1 MSDETLDEDSPQ
13 GSGAE
18 GIAVIG
24 MAGRFP
30 GAEDVAALWRSV
42 RDGVEA
48 ITRWSRE
55 ELAAAGVEA
64 GTLDDPRY
72 VRAGGVVP
80 GTEMFDAPFFGFSPR
95 EAEIMDPQQRLF
107 LEQAWTALENAG
119 YDSESFSGSIGIFG
133 GMGMSNYL
141 LSNLL
146 SHPDILA
153 AAGPLQVRIF
163 NDKDFLV
170 SLTAFKLNLTGPS
183 INVQTA
189 CSTSLVATCLACQ
202 SLLAY
207 QCDIALAGGVTLS
220 VPAVSGY
227 AALESV
233 MSPSGVCRAFDAAAD
248 GTVGG
253 SGVGLVVLKRLAD
266 ALADGDT
273 IHAVIKGFAT
283 NNDGAFKMGYT
294 APGVDGQVEV
304 IAMAQAVAGIKGDT
318 IGYVEAHGTGT
329 PLGDPVEVEALTEVF
344 RSATEGVGTCA
355 LGSIKTNIGH
365 LDTAAGV
372 ASLIKTVLALE
383 HGTIPPSLHFTRP
396 NPQIDF
402 ANSPFYVPT
411 VATPWEPRNGM
422 PRTPRR
428 AGISS
433 FAIGGVNA
441 HLVLEEAPATL
452 PGAAAPPWMLLPL
465 SARTETALEKRTD
478 DLAAW
483 LRERS
488 ERPEIT
494 AEDFADSVFT
504 LQMGRRAFRHRR
516 VLVCR
521 GREDALA
528 CLEGREPKR
537 VLSGVADGAE
547 KAAPRVAFLF
557 PGLGNHHVGMARGL
571 YEAEP
576 RFREVVDE
584 CAELLVAEL
593 GVDLREV
600 LWPEGAPEPVGL
612 AGLPSPGDR
621 EGGAGRGA
629 GGEGLDLRALLG
641 RGSAPETPAEAEA
654 SRRLARTEL
663 AQPAVFVIEIAL
675 ARLLMDLGVQP
686 DAFLGFS
693 IGEYV
698 AACLAGVMELPD
710 ALRLVARRAR
720 LIGSLPE
727 GAMLAVPVSEAE
739 AREMA
744 REGSGLSVAAVI
756 GPALAVLAGAVP
768 AVDAVE
774 QRLTGQGMVCRR
786 LQTTHAFHSR
796 MMEPILARFRDL
808 FQGIFQ
814 GKALRAPEIPFVS
827 NVTGTWITDAEAQSP
842 AYWADHLRQAVR
854 FGDGLGTLWRDPG
867 RTLVEAGPGQTL
879 ASWALQHPAATRET
893 VVVPAMRHTFDRQE
907 DSAVLLT
914 ALGRLW
920 LAGVRFDWR
929 ALWTGRRRRVPLP
942 AYPFERQRYWIDKR
956 IDKKRSDAEPRS
968 ATPAPVM
975 ASAAFPTAPDAPP
988 SLREGG
994 VVHARPPLGVAY
1006 AEARNETERAL
1017 AWMWREMLGLD
1028 RVGVHDGF
1036 FDLGGDS
1043 LLATRLVSRLNE
1055 TFGIDLTLRS
1065 VFEAPSV
1072 AELAAEV
1079 ARRRGAGEGRPA
1091 PAGIPRQAPGA
1102 PRPLSF
1108 AQRRLW
1114 FLDQLEPD
1122 NPFYNVSGASS
1133 LQGSLDPALAARAFT
1148 EVVRRHETLRTSFHA
1163 ADGEA
1168 SLTVHPAGPWTLPL
1182 VDLSLLPADAAREET
1197 LRLAR
1202 AEARQPFDL
1211 RRSPLLRTTLVRIA
1225 AEEHALFTTMHHIIS
1240 DGWSNNLFLREMVA
1254 LYDAYSQGRPS
1265 PLPELPIQ
1273 YTDFAAWQIGQLEK
1287 GILGDQLTAWRRRL
1301 DGLPPSIDLPTDRP
1315 RPAAQSFRGAR
1326 IPSFLPDALTADLR
1340 RLGREVGGTLFM
1352 SLFATLATFLYRH
1365 TGQEDF
1371 AIGVPVANRNR
1382 LETEGL
1388 IGFFTNTL
1396 VVRTAP
1402 AGRITFRELLRAV
1415 RDVAQEAFENQ
1426 DLPFEKLVEELQPQR
1441 DLSRS
1446 PFFQVML
1453 VSTPLDQTK
1462 AEGFAWQRLDIDPE
1476 VGRFDLLIDLSE
1488 MGDRVAGVF
1497 EYSTD
1502 LFDLATAERMERRL
1516 QTLLAAVAT
1525 APDLALA
1532 DLPLLPAGERAQVLA
1547 EWSTGFLAAGTERLA
1562 HHWVEEQAER
1572 TPEAVAVVGL
1582 DGAETTYRELTR
1594 RARQLAHHLRRL
1606 GVGPETRVALSLDR
1620 SPELLIALLGV
1631 LQAGGAYVPLDPA
1644 YPAERRTLMLA
1655 DSGAAV
1661 VVTREVLLAAN
1672 GLTDSTPASDPDT
1685 GLDNLAYVLYT
1696 SGSTG
1701 RPKGVAMVHRALAN
1715 LMAWQTASM
1724 PGAWRTLQF
1733 TSLNFDVSFQEIFA
1747 TWATGGSLVLIS
1759 EEDRRDP
1766 VALLATLRERRV
1778 ERLFLPFV
1786 ALQQLAEAAQGE
1798 TRLPA
1803 SLREVVTAGEQLRV
1817 TPALAALFR
1826 RLPGAR
1832 LHNHYGPTE
1841 SHVLTHYTLA
1851 GDPAAW
1857 PPLPPIG
1864 RPFSGVRTVVLD
1876 RDGGAAPVGVAGELM
1891 LGGVCLARGYLD
1903 RPELTAER
1911 FVPDPFASELSN
1923 PGARLY
1929 RTGDR
1934 ARWLTGGDIEFL
1946 GRLDDQVKIR
1956 GYRVEPGE
1964 IEAVLGTHPRVAEA
1978 VVGVVDRGDGDRR
1991 LVAWVIVKGEPPYG
2005 FRKFLADRLPE
2016 YEVPSA
2022 FLFVDAMPL
2031 TPSGKVDRGRL
2042 AAEARGAFDAGE
2054 TAQPAEAVRE
2064 WMAPR
2069 TPAEQL
2075 LAGIW
2080 AEVLRVPRIGAH
2092 DDFFALGGHSLLATR
2107 VMSRLRTASGV
2118 ALPVRALFEAPTLE
2132 ALAARVEQ
2140 EGALDP
2146 AALTGLTDQADA
2158 ADPAGQTDAATEL
2171 PPVVRVSRPEP
2182 LPVSFAQERI
2192 WFLDRLLP
2200 GLPTYNL
2207 PVALELAGPF
2217 GDREA
2222 AVLAATLSEIVRRHE
2237 ALRTVFPEVAG
2248 SPVQEIL
2255 PPAPFALPLVDL
2267 QALPPSR
2274 RVAEAE
2280 RLAALWVRGLLDLRR
2295 GPLLAAVLLRLNVGD
2310 EERHRFVLEIHHI
2323 VSDGWSIGVLV
2334 REIAALYTLFAGLP
2348 GAQALPELNLQYTD
2362 YTLWQRRWLRGAPLR
2377 RLVDAWRQRLE
2388 GAPPALELPTDRPR
2402 QGAPSFRGA
2411 NSIAAFDAA
2420 DLGRFNARAQ
2430 AEGVTLFM
2438 LLLAAWQTLLHR
2450 ASGQD
2455 GVVVGTPVAGRNR
2468 PELEPLIGIFI
2479 NTLALHGDLSGD
2491 PAFRTLLERTRDM
2504 ALEAFALQDLPFEK
2518 LVEELQPVRDMA
2530 RTPLFQVMLVL
2541 QNAPFEPLELPGLT
2555 LTPVRVA
2562 SSTSK
2567 LDLLLCLQEEN
2578 GRLETFLE
2586 HDSALFDRTT
2596 ADRLLGHFG
2605 VLLRAAAADPGR
2617 RLSTLPR
2624 LTGPEQAQ
2632 LVREWN
2638 DTAADCS
2645 ETSVPALI
2653 AQQARRDPGAVA
2665 VVFEGEVLTRG
2676 DLDARAERLARRLRA
2691 LGAGPETLVAVSM
2704 QRSLELVVTLLAV
2717 WKAGA
2722 AYLPLDPA
2730 GPPERRQKVLEAARP
2745 VAVLEGEKDIK
2756 DLKGLKDTRDGL
2768 DDAGVAGEQL
2778 AYVIYTSG
2786 STGVPKGA
2794 MGHHRGLLNRLVWGQ
2809 EAYRLGPA
2817 DAVLQKTPYTFD
2829 VSVWEL
2835 FWPLTAGA
2843 RLVLARPGGHRDPC
2857 YLAELIAR
2865 ERVTVAHFVPS
2876 MLRAFLDDPAFDHP
2890 ESCRSLRLVIAS
2902 GEALTPDLAQRCAA
2916 RIGAPLFNLYGPTE
2930 ASIEVTSW
2938 GYDGEAAVV
2947 PIGRP
2952 IANTR
2957 IQVADPAGE
2966 LVPIGLAGELCIGGV
2981 AVGRGYLGRPDLT
2994 AERFVPDPFASVPG
3008 ARLYRTGD
3016 RARWLQNSE
3025 IEFLGRLDSQ
3035 VKIRGYRV
3043 EPGGIEAVLATHP
3056 QVAEAVVGAMDR
3068 GDGDRRLVAWVV
3080 VKGEPPYAFREF
3092 LAERLPDYEI
3102 PAAFFPVDAL
3112 PLTPSGKVDRRRLA
3126 AEARGSLD
3134 QPAAGGEWRAP
3145 RTPAERLLAG
3155 IWSEVLRVPRVG
3167 AQDDFFALGGHSLL
3181 ATRVMSRLHAA
3192 GGVALPVRALFEAPT
3207 LEALAARV
3215 EQENAAAPDNV
3226 WSEGSEGSE
3235 GSEPPP
3241 ILPVPR
3247 DGALP
3252 VSFAQERLWFLDRLL
3267 SGLPAYNLPL
3277 ALELAGPLGARR
3289 AAALAATLGEIV
3301 RRHEAL
3307 RTVFPEV
3314 AGRPVQEILPP
3325 APFAL
3330 PLIDLQ
3336 GLPLP
3341 RRAAEAERLAVL
3353 WVRGLLDL
3361 RRGPL
3366 LAAVLL
3372 RLDVGDEERHRFVLE
3387 IHHIVSDGWSIGVLV
3402 REIAALYPRFAG
3414 LPGTQAL
3421 PELDLQYA
3429 DYALWQ
3435 RRWLRGEPLRRL
3447 VDAWRRRLEGAPP
3460 ALELPTDRPR
3470 QGAPSFRGANAEASF
3485 SAADLGRF
3493 NARSQAAG
3501 VTLFMLLLAAWQT
3514 LLHRVSGQDGVVVG
3528 TPVAGRNRPE
3538 LEPLI
3543 GIFIN
3548 TLALHGDL
3556 SGDPT
3561 FRTLLERTRDMALE
3575 AFALQDLPFEKLV
3588 EELQPVRDTARTP
3601 LFQVMLVLQNAPYE
3615 PLELPG
3621 LTLTPVR
3628 VASSTSKFDLLLGLQ
3643 EENGR
3648 LETFLEYDSALF
3660 DRTTADRLLGHFG
3673 VLLRAAAAD
3682 PERRLSTLPRLTG
3695 PEQAQ
3700 LVDEWNDTAAEL
3712 PKTSVP
3718 ALIAEQARRD
3728 PGAVAVVFE
3737 GETLTR
3743 GDLDA
3748 RAGRLARRLRALGA
3762 GPETLVALSM
3772 ERSLEMVVALLAV
3785 WKAGAAYLPVDPED
3799 PEERRQK
3806 VLAAARPVAV
3816 VEGGK
3821 DIKDLKDLKDTRDGL
3836 ADAVVAGEQLAYVI
3850 YTSGSTGVPKG
3861 AMGHHRGLLNRLVW
3875 GQEKY
3880 RLGPADVVLQKTPY
3894 TFDVSVWEMFWPLIA
3909 GARLVLARP
3918 GGHRDPRY
3926 LADLIARERVT
3937 VAHFV
3942 PSMLRA
3948 FLDDPAAADAERC
3961 RSLRLVIAS
3970 GEALAPDL
3978 AQRFAARIGAPL
3990 HNLYGPT
3997 EASIEVTSWACEGET
4012 ASVPI
4017 GRPVANARIQVVD
4030 RAGEL
4035 VPIGQPGELCIGG
4048 VAVGRGYLGRPDLTA
4063 ERFVPDPC
4071 GEPGARVYR
4080 SGDLARVR
4088 GDGAVEYLGRIDQQV
4103 KVRGVRIELGEI
4115 EAALTAHPAVR
4126 EAVVIL
4132 REEPAGPSLVAFI
4145 VSLAADPEP
4154 DPAELRA
4161 FLRRSLPEAM
4171 VPASFVFLPSLPLTS
4186 SGKTDRRALEKAGTA
4201 ARVTVKEYEAPRT
4214 PLEEWLVEQCA
4225 DLLGLPRVGIQNNFF
4240 DLGGHSLLG
4249 TQLIARL
4256 RDDWRVELPVQD
4268 LFAAVDLATLADRIT
4283 DLELEAAASSGTL
4296 DDALAELGDLSP
4308 EDLKAL
4314 LAGES

>member
-1 MSDETLDEDSPQ
+1 MSDETFDEGSPQ
-13 GSGAE
+13 GSEAE

-30 GAEDVAALWRSV
+30 GADDVAALWRNV
-42 RDGVEA
+42 RDGIEA

-64 GTLDDPRY
+64 AMLDDPRY

-107 LEQAWTALENAG
+107 MEQAWTALENAG

-146 SHPDILA
+146 THPDLLA

-170 SLTAFKLNLTGPS
+170 SLAAFKLNLTGPS

-253 SGVGLVVLKRLAD
+253 SGAGLVVLKRLAD

-294 APGVDGQVEV
+294 APGVDGQIEV

-318 IGYVEAHGTGT
+318 IGFVEAHGTGT

-344 RSATEGVGTCA
+344 RSATDAIGTCA

-365 LDTAAGV
+365 LDSAAGV

-383 HGTIPPSLHFTRP
+383 HGVIPPSLHFTRP

-411 VATPWEPRNGM
+411 TAIPWKPRNGM
-422 PRTPRR
+422 PQTPRR
-428 AGISS
+428 AGVSS

-441 HLVLEEAPATL
+441 HVVLEEAPASP
-452 PGAAAPPWMLLPL
+452 PGDAAPPWVLLPL
-465 SARTETALEKRTD
+465 SARTETALAKRTD

-483 LRERS
+483 LRER
-488 ERPEIT
+488 PELT
-494 AEDFADSVFT
+494 VEGFADATFT
-504 LQMGRRAFRHRR
+504 LQTGRRAFRHRR

-521 GREDALA
+521 DREDALA

-571 YEAEP
+571 YESEP
-576 RFREVVDE
+576 RFRAVVDE
-584 CAELLVAEL
+584 CAELLVPEL
-593 GVDLREV
+593 GVDLRAV
-600 LWPEGAPEPVGL
+600 LWPEGLSEPDSERRPHPRPLSHLPPTPPPGEGRQAGTGASGL
-612 AGLPSPGDR
+612 AGLPSPGDG

-641 RGSAPETPAEAEA
+641 RGASSETPAEAEA
-654 SRRLARTEL
+654 ARRLARTEL

-727 GAMLAVPVSEAE
+727 GSMLAVPVSEAE
-739 AREMA
+739 ARGLAGE
-744 REGSGLSVAAVI
+744 SGLSVAAVI
-756 GPALAVLAGAVP
+756 GPALSVLAGPVA

-774 QRLTGQGMVCRR
+774 QRLTGQGLVCRR

-796 MMEPILARFRDL
+796 MMEPILAGFRDL
-808 FQGIFQ
+808 FKGIT
-814 GKALRAPEIPFVS
+814 LHAPEIPFVS
-827 NVTGTWITDAEAQSP
+827 NVTGTWITEAEAQSP

-867 RTLVEAGPGQTL
+867 RTLVEVGPGQTL
-879 ASWALQHPAATRET
+879 ASWALQHPAATRDT
-893 VVVPAMRHTFDRQE
+893 VVVPAMRHTFDRQ
-907 DSAVLLT
+907 DDLAVLLT

-920 LAGVRFDWR
+920 LAGVRFDWS

-942 AYPFERQRYWIDKR
+942 TYPFERQRYWIEKR
-956 IDKKRSDAEPRS
+956 IEKKRDDAGQTT
-968 ATPAPVM
+968 AAAAAPVM
-975 ASAAFPTAPDAPP
+975 APAAFPTAPDAPP

-994 VVHARPPLGVAY
+994 VVHARPPLGVAF

-1055 TFGIDLTLRS
+1055 TFGVDLTLRS
-1065 VFEAPSV
+1065 IFEAPTV

-1079 ARRRGAGEGRPA
+1079 ARRRGAGEGRTA

-1102 PRPLSF
+1102 LKPLSF

-1133 LQGSLDPALAARAFT
+1133 LQGFLNPALAARAFG
-1148 EVVRRHETLRTSFHA
+1148 EVVRRHDTLRTSFHD
-1163 ADGEA
+1163 ADGDA
-1168 SLTVHPAGPWTLPL
+1168 RLVIAAPGPWTLPL
-1182 VDLSLLPADAAREET
+1182 VDLSALPAEAARDET
-1197 LRLAR
+1197 MRLAR
-1202 AEARQPFDL
+1202 AEARRPFDL
-1211 RRSPLLRTTLVRIA
+1211 GRSPLLRTTLVRIA
-1225 AEEHALFTTMHHIIS
+1225 NEEHALLTTMHHIIS

-1273 YTDFAAWQIGQLEK
+1273 YTDFAAWQIEQLEK
-1287 GILGDQLTAWRRRL
+1287 GILGEQLATWRRRL
-1301 DGLPPSIDLPTDRP
+1301 EGLPPSIDLPTDWP
-1315 RPAAQSFRGAR
+1315 RPVAQTFRGAR
-1326 IPSFLPDALTADLR
+1326 IPSFLPDTLTADLR

-1382 LETEGL
+1382 LETEAL

-1402 AGRITFRELLRAV
+1402 AGRTTFRELLRSVRAV
-1415 RDVAQEAFENQ
+1415 TQEAFENQ

-1441 DLSRS
+1441 DLSRP

-1462 AEGFAWQRLDIDPE
+1462 AEGFAWQRLDVDPE

-1488 MGDRVAGVF
+1488 MGVRVAGVF

-1502 LFDLATAERMERRL
+1502 LFDFATAERMERRL
-1516 QTLLAAVAT
+1516 QTLLAAVADE
-1525 APDLALA
+1525 PDLALA
-1532 DLPLLPAGERAQVLA
+1532 DLPMLPPAERAQVLA
-1547 EWSTGFLAAGTERLA
+1547 EWSTAPTVPGIVGAERPA
-1562 HHWVEEQAER
+1562 HQWVEEQAGR
-1572 TPEAVAVVGL
+1572 TPEAVAMVGL
-1582 DGAETTYRELTR
+1582 DGGETTYRELTQ

-1606 GVGPETRVALSLDR
+1606 GVGPETRVALSLER
-1620 SPELLIALLGV
+1620 SPELLVAMLGV

-1644 YPAERRTLMLA
+1644 YPAERRALMLA

-1661 VVTREVLLAAN
+1661 VLTRESLDAFDPAVPP
-1672 GLTDSTPASDPDT
+1672 DSAIEPET
-1685 GLDNLAYVLYT
+1685 GFDKLAYVLYT

-1715 LMAWQTASM
+1715 LIAWQTASM

-1747 TWATGGSLVLIS
+1747 TWATGGTLVLIS

-1803 SLREVVTAGEQLRV
+1803 SLREVVTAGEQLRI
-1817 TPALAALFR
+1817 TPALTALFR
-1826 RLPGAR
+1826 GLPGAR

-1841 SHVLTHYTLA
+1841 SHVLTSYTLA

-1857 PPLPPIG
+1857 PALPPIG
-1864 RPFSGVRTVVLD
+1864 RPFSGTRTLVLD
-1876 RDGGAAPVGVAGELM
+1876 RDGGAAPTGATGELM
-1891 LGGVCLARGYLD
+1891 LGGVCLARGYLG
-1903 RPELTAER
+1903 RPDLTAER
-1911 FVPDPFASELSN
+1911 FVPDPFSSM

-1934 ARWLTGGDIEFL
+1934 ARWLPGGDIEFL

-1964 IEAVLGTHPRVAEA
+1964 IEAVLSTHPRVAEA

-2022 FLFVDAMPL
+2022 FLFVDALPL
-2031 TPSGKVDRGRL
+2031 TPSGKVNRARL
-2042 AAEARGAFDAGE
+2042 AAEARASFDAGE
-2054 TAQPAEAVRE
+2054 TGQLAAGAAGVAEIGRE
-2064 WMAPR
+2064 WTAPR

-2080 AEVLRVPRIGAH
+2080 AEVLRVPRIGAQ

-2107 VMSRLRTASGV
+2107 VMARLRAASGV
-2118 ALPVRALFEAPTLE
+2118 ALPVRALFEASTLE
-2132 ALAARVEQ
+2132 ALAARVGQ
-2140 EGALDP
+2140 ESA
-2146 AALTGLTDQADA
+2146 TDQTDLIDLTEA
-2158 ADPAGQTDAATEL
+2158 APEL
-2171 PPVVRVSRPEP
+2171 PPVVRVLRSGQ

-2207 PVALELAGPF
+2207 PLALELAGPF

-2222 AVLAATLSEIVRRHE
+2222 AVLAATLGEIVRRHE
-2237 ALRTVFPEVAG
+2237 ALRTVFPEAAG

-2267 QALPPSR
+2267 QALPASR

-2280 RLAALWVRGLLDLRR
+2280 RLAALWVRGLLDLRS
-2295 GPLLAAVLLRLNVGD
+2295 GPLLAAVLLRLD
-2310 EERHRFVLEIHHI
+2310 EGRHRFVLEIHHI

-2334 REIAALYTLFAGLP
+2334 REIAALYPFFAGLP
-2348 GAQALPELNLQYTD
+2348 GAQTLPELDLQYTD
-2362 YTLWQRRWLRGAPLR
+2362 YAVWQRRWQRGAPLH

-2411 NSIAAFDAA
+2411 NSIAAFEAA

-2430 AEGVTLFM
+2430 SEGVTLFM

-2450 ASGQD
+2450 TSGQD
-2455 GVVVGTPVAGRNR
+2455 A
-2468 PELEPLIGIFI
+2468 
-2479 NTLALHGDLSGD
+2479 
-2491 PAFRTLLERTRDM
+2491 
-2504 ALEAFALQDLPFEK
+2504 
-2518 LVEELQPVRDMA
+2518 
-2530 RTPLFQVMLVL
+2530 
-2541 QNAPFEPLELPGLT
+2541 
-2555 LTPVRVA
+2555 
-2562 SSTSK
+2562 
-2567 LDLLLCLQEEN
+2567 
-2578 GRLETFLE
+2578 
-2586 HDSALFDRTT
+2586 
-2596 ADRLLGHFG
+2596 
-2605 VLLRAAAADPGR
+2605 
-2617 RLSTLPR
+2617 
-2624 LTGPEQAQ
+2624 
-2632 LVREWN
+2632 
-2638 DTAADCS
+2638 
-2645 ETSVPALI
+2645 
-2653 AQQARRDPGAVA
+2653 
-2665 VVFEGEVLTRG
+2665 
-2676 DLDARAERLARRLRA
+2676 
-2691 LGAGPETLVAVSM
+2691 
-2704 QRSLELVVTLLAV
+2704 
-2717 WKAGA
+2717 
-2722 AYLPLDPA
+2722 
-2730 GPPERRQKVLEAARP
+2730 
-2745 VAVLEGEKDIK
+2745 
-2756 DLKGLKDTRDGL
+2756 
-2768 DDAGVAGEQL
+2768 
-2778 AYVIYTSG
+2778 
-2786 STGVPKGA
+2786 
-2794 MGHHRGLLNRLVWGQ
+2794 
-2809 EAYRLGPA
+2809 
-2817 DAVLQKTPYTFD
+2817 
-2829 VSVWEL
+2829 
-2835 FWPLTAGA
+2835 
-2843 RLVLARPGGHRDPC
+2843 
-2857 YLAELIAR
+2857 
-2865 ERVTVAHFVPS
+2865 
-2876 MLRAFLDDPAFDHP
+2876 
-2890 ESCRSLRLVIAS
+2890 
-2902 GEALTPDLAQRCAA
+2902 
-2916 RIGAPLFNLYGPTE
+2916 
-2930 ASIEVTSW
+2930 
-2938 GYDGEAAVV
+2938 
-2947 PIGRP
+2947 
-2952 IANTR
+2952 
-2957 IQVADPAGE
+2957 
-2966 LVPIGLAGELCIGGV
+2966 
-2981 AVGRGYLGRPDLT
+2981 
-2994 AERFVPDPFASVPG
+2994 
-3008 ARLYRTGD
+3008 
-3016 RARWLQNSE
+3016 
-3025 IEFLGRLDSQ
+3025 
-3035 VKIRGYRV
+3035 
-3043 EPGGIEAVLATHP
+3043 
-3056 QVAEAVVGAMDR
+3056 
-3068 GDGDRRLVAWVV
+3068 
-3080 VKGEPPYAFREF
+3080 
-3092 LAERLPDYEI
+3092 
-3102 PAAFFPVDAL
+3102 
-3112 PLTPSGKVDRRRLA
+3112 
-3126 AEARGSLD
+3126 
-3134 QPAAGGEWRAP
+3134 
-3145 RTPAERLLAG
+3145 
-3155 IWSEVLRVPRVG
+3155 
-3167 AQDDFFALGGHSLL
+3167 
-3181 ATRVMSRLHAA
+3181 
-3192 GGVALPVRALFEAPT
+3192 
-3207 LEALAARV
+3207 
-3215 EQENAAAPDNV
+3215 
-3226 WSEGSEGSE
+3226 
-3235 GSEPPP
+3235 
-3241 ILPVPR
+3241 
-3247 DGALP
+3247 
-3252 VSFAQERLWFLDRLL
+3252 
-3267 SGLPAYNLPL
+3267 
-3277 ALELAGPLGARR
+3277 
-3289 AAALAATLGEIV
+3289 
-3301 RRHEAL
+3301 
-3307 RTVFPEV
+3307 
-3314 AGRPVQEILPP
+3314 
-3325 APFAL
+3325 
-3330 PLIDLQ
+3330 
-3336 GLPLP
+3336 
-3341 RRAAEAERLAVL
+3341 
-3353 WVRGLLDL
+3353 
-3361 RRGPL
+3361 
-3366 LAAVLL
+3366 
-3372 RLDVGDEERHRFVLE
+3372 
-3387 IHHIVSDGWSIGVLV
+3387 
-3402 REIAALYPRFAG
+3402 
-3414 LPGTQAL
+3414 
-3421 PELDLQYA
+3421 
-3429 DYALWQ
+3429 
-3435 RRWLRGEPLRRL
+3435 
-3447 VDAWRRRLEGAPP
+3447 
-3460 ALELPTDRPR
+3460 
-3470 QGAPSFRGANAEASF
+3470 
-3485 SAADLGRF
+3485 
-3493 NARSQAAG
+3493 
-3501 VTLFMLLLAAWQT
+3501 
-3514 LLHRVSGQDGVVVG
+3514 VVVG

-3601 LFQVMLVLQNAPYE
+3601 LFQVMIVLQNAPYE

-3628 VASSTSKFDLLLGLQ
+3628 VASSTSKFDMLLGIQ

-3648 LETFLEYDSALF
+3648 LETFLEHDSALF

-3682 PERRLSTLPRLTG
+3682 PDRRLSTLPRLTT

-3700 LVDEWNDTAAEL
+3700 LAQEWNDTAAER
-3712 PKTSVP
+3712 PETSVP

-3737 GETLTR
+3737 GEALTR
-3743 GDLDA
+3743 GDLDE
-3748 RAGRLARRLRALGA
+3748 RAARLARRLRALGA
-3762 GPETLVALSM
+3762 DPETLVAISM
-3772 ERSLEMVVALLAV
+3772 ERSLELVVALLAV
-3785 WKAGAAYLPVDPED
+3785 WKTGAAYLPLDPED

-3806 VLAAARPVAV
+3806 VLEAARPVAV
-3816 VEGGK
+3816 VEGEKDIKDCKDLKDGK
-3821 DIKDLKDLKDTRDGL
+3821 DIKDDLDDS
-3836 ADAVVAGEQLAYVI
+3836 VVAGEQLAYVI

-3861 AMGHHRGLLNRLVW
+3861 AMGHHRGLLNRLLW
-3875 GQEKY
+3875 GQETY
-3880 RLGPADVVLQKTPY
+3880 RLGSEDTVLQKTPY
-3894 TFDVSVWEMFWPLIA
+3894 TFDVSVWELFWPLIA
-3909 GARLVLARP
+3909 GARLVLAKP

-3926 LADLIARERVT
+3926 LADLIAKERVT

-3948 FLDDPAAADAERC
+3948 FLDDPATADAERF

-3978 AQRFAARIGAPL
+3978 AQRFAARISVPL

-3997 EASIEVTSWACEGET
+3997 EASIEVTSWVCEGEMAT
-4012 ASVPI
+4012 VPI
-4017 GRPVANARIQVVD
+4017 GRPIANTRIQVID
-4030 RAGEL
+4030 PAGEL
-4035 VPIGQPGELCIGG
+4035 APIGQPGELCIGG
-4048 VAVGRGYLGRPDLTA
+4048 VAVGRGYLGRPDLAA
-4063 ERFVPDPC
+4063 ERFVPDPW
-4071 GEPGARVYR
+4071 GEPGARFYR
-4080 SGDLARVR
+4080 SGDLARMR
-4088 GDGAVEYLGRIDQQV
+4088 GDGAIEYLGRIDQQV

-4115 EAALTAHPAVR
+4115 EASLAAHPAVR
-4126 EAVVIL
+4126 ETVVIL
-4132 REEPAGPSLVAFI
+4132 RDSSLVAFI
-4145 VSLAADPEP
+4145 VSRAADPE
-4154 DPAELRA
+4154 PAELRA

-4171 VPASFVFLPSLPLTS
+4171 VPASFVFLPALPLTR
-4186 SGKTDRRALEKAGTA
+4186 SGKTDRRALETAGTA
-4201 ARVTVKEYEAPRT
+4201 ARVTVKEYMAPRT

-4225 DLLGLPRVGIQNNFF
+4225 DLLGLPRVGIQDNFF

-4249 TQLIARL
+4249 TQLISRL

-4268 LFAAVDLATLADRIT
+4268 LFTAGDFATLADRIT
-4283 DLELEAAASSGTL
+4283 DLELESAASSGAL
-4296 DDALAELGDLSP
+4296 DDALAELGGLSP
-4308 EDLKAL
+4308 EELRAL
-4314 LAGES
+4314 LAGED